1 MTIHKRD
8 FAVPPF
14 EIIHAR
20 SKDEIQQ
27 CFNIVSSPHSHW
39 NDSISLSLSLENW
52 CFSSW
57 TTVSFGDRIWRVCNR
72 KMEKR
77 IHSDF
82 LSSKEEH
89 ATHLL
94 LRLTPSLLPIGTI
107 RGYLI
112 PNTTDTYQL
121 TRLALL
127 KDYREYGFGRHL
139 VEAFHD
145 WVKSDASSTTGSV
158 IIHPPQ
164 PRQIKIN
171 CHSQIYAKG
180 FYSKC
185 CCLPC
190 SLSKS
195 FLLRGQLT
203 NYNPG
208 SVTYQRYGSFFYC
221 RGLIHVTKSNSRAKN
236 SSKTGTRIRT
246 WFSTSQPRS
255 FCWAFETRCS

>member
-27 CFNIVSSPHSHW
+27 CFNIRIDVFHHEQQFP
-39 NDSISLSLSLENW
+39 LETE
-52 CFSSW
+52 F
-57 TTVSFGDRIWRVCNR
+57 D
-72 KMEKR
+72 
-77 IHSDF
+77 D
-82 LSSKEEH
+82 KEEH

-127 KDYREYGFGRHL
+127 KDYRKYGFGRHL

-180 FYSKC
+180 FYSKFGYVPEGEEFIEDGDPHQNMV
-185 CCLPC
+185 LYI
-190 SLSKS
+190 
-195 FLLRGQLT
+195 T
-203 NYNPG
+203 
-208 SVTYQRYGSFFYC
+208 T
-221 RGLIHVTKSNSRAKN
+221 
-236 SSKTGTRIRT
+236 
-246 WFSTSQPRS
+246 
-255 FCWAFETRCS
+255 

>member
-1 MTIHKRD
+1 
-8 FAVPPF
+8 
-14 EIIHAR
+14 
-20 SKDEIQQ
+20 
-27 CFNIVSSPHSHW
+27 
-39 NDSISLSLSLENW
+39 
-52 CFSSW
+52 
-57 TTVSFGDRIWRVCNR
+57 
-72 KMEKR
+72 MEKR

-89 ATHLL
+89 ATHIL

-127 KDYREYGFGRHL
+127 KDYRKYGFGRHL

-180 FYSKC
+180 FYSKYVC
-185 CCLPC
+185 VL
-190 SLSKS
+190 LSPLFPIKVLFAS
-195 FLLRGQLT
+195 RSTDELQSRFGYVPEVWILFLLQGT
-203 NYNPG
+203 D
-208 SVTYQRYGSFFYC
+208 SRYKIKFQGEEFIEDGDPHQNMVLY
-221 RGLIHVTKSNSRAKN
+221 IT
-236 SSKTGTRIRT
+236 T
-246 WFSTSQPRS
+246 
-255 FCWAFETRCS
+255 